1 MPPIRRS
8 GGAAMGSVSSLN
20 PGVADLLQT
29 LSNVNSPVL
38 SSPAVMSALENAPT
52 SDIVQLSQSA
62 TQLEN
67 VDMLFGLPNSA
78 AEGSTN
84 SLSTLLADLES
95 PQTAA
100 NPSASSILAAVTA
113 PGTSLTSSSTTA
125 SSASTEAGQ
134 LASYEAASQFAET
147 EALFGTAP
155 TASLADTSLL
165 NLLG

>member
-1 MPPIRRS
+1 
-8 GGAAMGSVSSLN
+8 MGSVSSLN

-38 SSPAVMSALENAPT
+38 SSPAVVSALENAPT

-62 TQLEN
+62 TQLQN

-78 AEGSTN
+78 AQSSTN
-84 SLSTLLADLES
+84 SISSLFADLAS

-100 NPSASSILAAVTA
+100 TA
-113 PGTSLTSSSTTA
+113 PESSSTT

-134 LASYEAASQFAET
+134 LASYQAAMQSAET
-147 EALFGTAP
+147 QTLFGTAP
-155 TASLADTSLL
+155 TATLPDTTLL